1 MTFTRTWIAA
11 AVLFAASAAHAQTAP
26 STTPLYQSL
35 GEKPGIAAFVDDF
48 VEHMKAH
55 GRIGKMFDDIK
66 PAYLK
71 EQLTD
76 QICAISGGPCQY
88 EGEEM
93 KKSHEKLG
101 IDKAQFNL
109 VVEILQNAMT
119 AKGIAFSAQN
129 QLLAKLAPMHRD
141 IITK

>member
-1 MTFTRTWIAA
+1 MKFCNPWIAA
-11 AVLFAASAAHAQTAP
+11 MVLLLASGAHAQPTP

-35 GEKPGIAAFVDDF
+35 GEKPGITALASDFVDR
-48 VEHMKAH
+48 MKAH
-55 GRIGKMFDDIK
+55 PRIGKMFDDIK

-71 EQLTD
+71 EQITD
-76 QICAISGGPCQY
+76 QFCEVSGGPCKY
-88 EGEEM
+88 DGETM
-93 KKSHEKLG
+93 KNSHAQLG

-109 VVEILQNAMT
+109 VVEILQAAMD
-119 AKGIAFSAQN
+119 AHGIPFTAQN